1 MKTRFSSSLLVTLAL
16 LTLGMQMLAL
26 GEEQTPSIKKAPSK
40 NQAEDQFLL
49 GKAHA
54 QGKGMEQSWEKAG
67 LWYAKAAESG
77 YTKAMV
83 NLGLLYLDGR
93 GTPKDEKMA
102 YYWIHRAASL
112 GDPRALGLE
121 GYLLCK
127 GRGCMIAPSLG
138 QPLLEKGAE
147 LGDPS
152 SQAML
157 GERLLKSH
165 EKEAEAIV
173 WLEKAAGSGNAE
185 ACLLLGDLFRE
196 RKTAKDR
203 AIADGWYE
211 KGAWLGHPG
220 CQYEYSRI
228 LMMTGGAPRCYPWA
242 KLAKQGG
249 VPAANGIYWESLN
262 AMSSEQRAAG
272 DKDAERIRRLLP

>member
-1 MKTRFSSSLLVTLAL
+1 MKTRFSSSLLITLAL

-67 LWYAKAAESG
+67 FWYAKAADSG
-77 YTKAMV
+77 HTKAMV
-83 NLGLLYLDGR
+83 NLGLLHLEGK

-102 YYWIHRAASL
+102 YYWIHRAASM
-112 GDPRALGLE
+112 GDPRAIGLE
-121 GYLLCK
+121 GYFLCE
-127 GRGCMIAPSLG
+127 GRGCPASSSLG
-138 QPLLEKGAE
+138 LPLIEKGAA
-147 LGDPS
+147 LGDPF
-152 SQAML
+152 SQAAL
-157 GERLLKSH
+157 GERLLLSR
-165 EKEAEAIV
+165 EKEPEAIAL
-173 WLEKAAGSGNAE
+173 LEKAAGSGNGK

-196 RKTAKDR
+196 RKTVKDR
-203 AIADGWYE
+203 SISDGWYV

-220 CQYEYSRI
+220 CQYEYSRV
-228 LMMTGGAPRCYPWA
+228 LMGTGGAPAAYPWA

-249 VPAANGIYWESLN
+249 VAAANGIYWECLN
-262 AMSSEQRAAG
+262 AMNPQQRAAG